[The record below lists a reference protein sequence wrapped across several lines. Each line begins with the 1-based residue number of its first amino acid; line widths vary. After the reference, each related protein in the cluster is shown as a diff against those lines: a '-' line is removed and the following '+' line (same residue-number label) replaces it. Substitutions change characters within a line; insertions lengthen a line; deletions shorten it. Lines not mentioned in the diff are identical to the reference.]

1 MQVSVT
7 RSSEVV
13 EQFMRENFMWFNYL
27 LFARLF
33 HMSRDEFETMTE
45 DEIFATIAY
54 IKENKLIEK

>member
-1 MQVSVT
+1 
-7 RSSEVV
+7 
-13 EQFMRENFMWFNYL
+13 MRENFMWFNYL